1 MTEQQT
7 KHICCYCDR
16 AYDEPPERS
25 LMVNTATNAS
35 RDMGVYER
43 YNWACGECTEG
54 GKHWLASRVHGI
66 AHRKSVTSELDII
79 TSSHTY
85 TREDRNTK
93 PHLAQRMQYWL
104 DKVDDADHVTF
115 YSLFDLLPP
124 TQPHHEG
131 WFFPFMDE
139 RGKPTEPV
147 QPQHYF
153 TDILR
158 AQGAKKL
165 MKWFAAHY
173 TERWVKRSKYGSVS
187 FYDKFRRPRGVDYR
201 LAVFT
206 WRSDDDGIGGW
217 KSPLLFIIQKSDSE
231 DMRPSSAGQ
240 MVVLCSQDVWMGHG
254 DDTDI
259 EESFDADK
267 LFFSMYDR
275 LEMRGEDRYEDYW

>member
-1 MTEQQT
+1 MTEQTTQ
-7 KHICCYCDR
+7 HICCNCDR
-16 AYDEPPERS
+16 IYDEPPERS

-43 YNWACGECTEG
+43 YNWCCGECTEG

-66 AHRKSVTSELDII
+66 AHRDITTGELDII
-79 TSSHTY
+79 TSSHTW
-85 TREDRNTK
+85 TRNDGDTK
-93 PHLAQRMQYWL
+93 PHLAQRMQHWL
-104 DKVDDADHVTF
+104 HKVDEADNVDT
-115 YSLFDLLPP
+115 YSLFDMRPP

-139 RGKPTEPV
+139 KGKPAEPV
-147 QPQHYF
+147 QPQYYL

-165 MKWFAAHY
+165 MRWFAAHF
-173 TERWVKRSKYGSVS
+173 TQRWVKRSKYGSRSYYNKFHKVP
-187 FYDKFRRPRGVDYR
+187 FIDYTLTVYDWRG
-201 LAVFT
+201 
-206 WRSDDDGIGGW
+206 DDDGIGGW
-217 KSPLLFIIQKSDSE
+217 ASPLLFTITKTHTDRHGE
-231 DMRPSSAGQ
+231 AGE

-275 LEMRGEDRYEDYW
+275 LEMRGEEEYDNYW